1 MYYTRKLYN
10 LLYFSEPYRTRFHIP
25 FKILCANTDHFIVHS
40 ACLQHSTVTMR
51 LDALFG
57 CGHQKD
63 DWNIHFLLESYAP
76 ASLSFVT
83 QNPAKEGWHV
93 SHLTA

>member
-1 MYYTRKLYN
+1 MYSIIHVSSTTYCIFPSPIEQDSIFRLRSYVQ
-10 LLYFSEPYRTRFHIP
+10 P
-25 FKILCANTDHFIVHS
+25 TDHFIVHS

-51 LDALFG
+51 LDSLFG
-57 CGHQKD
+57 CGHLKD

-83 QNPAKEGWHV
+83 QNPAKEG
-93 SHLTA
+93 

>member
-10 LLYFSEPYRTRFHIP
+10 LVLLYFSEPYRTRFHIP

-51 LDALFG
+51 LDSLFG
-57 CGHQKD
+57 CGHLKD
-63 DWNIHFLLESYAP
+63 DWNIHFLLESYARP
-76 ASLSFVT
+76 LSHSSLKT
-83 QNPAKEGWHV
+83 LLKKADMY
-93 SHLTA
+93 LI